1 MSVPWWYLA
10 TNLAPVAL
18 IALAI
23 LALAAEGLRRL
34 WARRRRGRDD

>member
-10 TNLAPVAL
+10 TNLAPVVL

-23 LALAAEGLRRL
+23 VAVLAEGLRRL
-34 WARRRRGRDD
+34 WSHQRGRS